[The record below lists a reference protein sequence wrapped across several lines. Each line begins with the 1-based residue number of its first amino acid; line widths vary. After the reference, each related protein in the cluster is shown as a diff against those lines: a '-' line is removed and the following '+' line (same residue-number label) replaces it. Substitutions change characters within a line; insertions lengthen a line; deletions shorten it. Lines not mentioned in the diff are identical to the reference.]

1 MKNNFLTKLSAVAL
15 AGVMALTFAPAAS
28 LTAFAAD
35 AAAATEVKTTPVY
48 RAYNTKNGE
57 HLFTT
62 DKTEYDKN
70 VELGLQGE
78 GEAWTAPED
87 GEIIYRIYNPNSGE
101 HLLIKDKEEYDAAVL
116 AGWDGEGPKMY
127 SDTNKSTPV
136 YRLFNPNAKDAGSH
150 LYTTSRDEYNALVA
164 KGWKGEGIKFYGTE
178 KAAEAIK
185 VVSAKQTSAKT
196 AEVELSR
203 ELTATDTLKVT
214 RGTSEVA
221 ISSKSNE
228 GAVYTLTFGSDLVK
242 DTYTV
247 SVTDKNKNESKGTFD
262 AEAPKLTKILWLSDT
277 INVLKNDT
285 VGMHTVVTAVKGADQ
300 WGNEMQLTG
309 SEWTASKGTCNYDAS
324 TGLLT
329 ITDPAPAT
337 PYVVGSTVTAICV
350 IADKA
355 IAENHNYTVGMANSV
370 AELKLGEL
378 KSDAADYK
386 NATRVTE
393 QGLEEGGYYLPVEA
407 KDSNGITLNADLLN
421 EMLDAKTL
429 FITPDG
435 SNTSGVLYGNR
446 FVTKNNQPALRIV
459 AGDMIKGPIDHYELK
474 VDMPAVINILSTGAA
489 GSQQKQI
496 TVYRTS
502 LIDTMSVN
510 LPSDLYADKTSEFT
524 ISATDQDGKTLD
536 LYDLTTTL
544 ATPANT
550 YEFVEGTKLTIT
562 NGKIKVTRDTV
573 KKTVKF
579 EIIPDGEGMVSV
591 SGMTA
596 GFKAVLAT
604 AQAGKV
610 RYFKGVKGFTDA
622 VKTTMVKG
630 VTQDLYDAAKDPAVV
645 FTYNDGAEVKAS
657 VAKSDIKYLTR
668 GPVTPTASTAADEG
682 GTTVLGIAKPA
693 DAEHPTYAYA
703 IDEKDD
709 FLTFTADT
717 GVLKAE
723 APGMQDVNIYLYK
736 VSDISTP
743 SDPGKYKV
751 EQIAKTPVEFTVV
764 AEKSVDYQLEI
775 EKSDLYNAATTDILD
790 AKLVDKNG
798 AAVDNAKL
806 DSVTFASDDKHDDTV
821 YTYDATNKV
830 IKVRTSPTDDH
841 FDGEATVTMTATIKD
856 NGSTKVVTGTFKS
869 TKAAPQV
876 EKIAYTGNASTYNR
890 DDVKDDFNVIL
901 AKSEAHIDGVYLI
914 DQYGNDITSDG
925 GSATPIIKVVNF
937 VRPSD
942 TTKGDSDVVDTPSI
956 TSNAITLAAKEG
968 QALTAGDTFQVVVQD
983 ARASQTF
990 NITIVADSAAYTA
1003 AKTKIDELTTQ
1014 VNYQGV
1020 KTASTHASEADW
1032 KMAIEN
1038 TIKTQVHGVTGL
1050 STATVTV
1057 AFSNSSIASTPAA
1070 GNKITTTVTVSMDGY
1085 SKTFAANEITLTQE

>member
-35 AAAATEVKTTPVY
+35 AATATEVKTTPVY

-62 DKTEYDKN
+62 DKT
-70 VELGLQGE
+70 
-78 GEAWTAPED
+78 
-87 GEIIYRIYNPNSGE
+87 EIIYRIYNPNSGE

-150 LYTTSRDEYNALVA
+150 LYTTSRDEYNALVKA
-164 KGWKGEGIKFYGTE
+164 GWKGEGVKFYGVE
-178 KAAEAIK
+178 KPAEAIK

-214 RGTSEVA
+214 RGTSEIA
-221 ISSKSNE
+221 ISAKANT

-421 EMLDAKTL
+421 AMLDAKTL

-459 AGDMIKGPIDHYELK
+459 AGDMIKDPTDHYELK

-630 VTQDLYDAAKDPAVV
+630 VTQDLYNAAKDPAVV

-657 VAKSDIKYLTR
+657 VAKSDIKYLG
-668 GPVTPTASTAADEG
+668 GPVTPTASTAADVG
-682 GTTVLGIAKPA
+682 GTTVLGIAKPK
-693 DAEHPTYAYA
+693 DKEHPTYAYA

-736 VSDISTP
+736 VSDISP
-743 SDPGKYKV
+743 SSAPGTAYKV

-775 EKSDLYNAATTDILD
+775 EKSDLYNAVTGDTLD

-806 DSVTFASDDKHDDTV
+806 DSVTFASDDKHDNTV
-821 YTYDATNKV
+821 YEYDVKKKV
-830 IKVRTSPTDDH
+830 IKVTTSPTDTD

-876 EKIAYTGNASTYNR
+876 EKIAYTGDALAYNR

-914 DQYGNDITSDG
+914 DQYGNDITSDD
-925 GSATPIIKVVNF
+925 SDHTTPIIKVVNF

-942 TTKGDSDVVDTPSI
+942 PTKGDSDVVDRPSI

-990 NITIVADSAAYTA
+990 NITIV
-1003 AKTKIDELTTQ
+1003 
-1014 VNYQGV
+1014 
-1020 KTASTHASEADW
+1020 
-1032 KMAIEN
+1032 
-1038 TIKTQVHGVTGL
+1038 GL
-1050 STATVTV
+1050 L
-1057 AFSNSSIASTPAA
+1057 P
-1070 GNKITTTVTVSMDGY
+1070 
-1085 SKTFAANEITLTQE
+1085 